1 LQRQHEQLISQQRN
15 WDTLNAASEKINLVY
30 KLLENADEED
40 QQELR
45 LQRERTRALEA
56 ESAAMQK
63 RLKDADVK
71 LSHADKTANTAL
83 HTLTMA
89 QQRST
94 EWELRAKEY
103 EGQLEM
109 VQTKLEQAEQTHSQL
124 ETDYNIA
131 KVQLEEHEADSRLVQ
146 VSRAFDQKCQ
156 TIYSK
161 HHQQDRESK
170 VREQI
175 AALEAK
181 CLRLQNELEKAN
193 NAAKLVA
200 SSTPFR
206 PHNGVLHPPRPDSR
220 ASTVYDASANRRIP
234 PAGSSQT
241 VPSKFSSSPQP
252 SVWDSMHAPSTNG
265 HHQNSQNKW
274 DSNRMHS
281 PSGRYPD
288 VASSTPKPRR
298 QAYNQYQRGAPSPTP
313 SVVSAAPT
321 MREDGWWS

>member
-1 LQRQHEQLISQQRN
+1 MQRQHEQLISQQRN
-15 WDTLNAASEKINLVY
+15 WDALNAASEKINLVY

-45 LQRERTRALEA
+45 LQRDRSRALEA
-56 ESAAMQK
+56 ENAAMQK

-83 HTLTMA
+83 HTLTQA
-89 QQRST
+89 QQRSS
-94 EWELRAKEY
+94 EWERRAKEH

-109 VQTKLEQAEQTHSQL
+109 VQTQLEQAEQTYSQL

-146 VSRAFDQKCQ
+146 VSRSFDQKCPI
-156 TIYSK
+156 IYSK
-161 HHQQDRESK
+161 HHHQDRENK

-193 NAAKLVA
+193 NAAKLVV

-206 PHNGVLHPPRPDSR
+206 PHNGVNHPPRPDSR
-220 ASTVYDASANRRIP
+220 ASTVSLANRRIA
-234 PAGSSQT
+234 PAGNSQT

-265 HHQNSQNKW
+265 HHRNGQNKW
-274 DSNRMHS
+274 ESNPMHS

-288 VASSTPKPRR
+288 IAPSTPKPRR
-298 QAYNQYQRGAPSPTP
+298 QVYNQYQRDAPSPTP